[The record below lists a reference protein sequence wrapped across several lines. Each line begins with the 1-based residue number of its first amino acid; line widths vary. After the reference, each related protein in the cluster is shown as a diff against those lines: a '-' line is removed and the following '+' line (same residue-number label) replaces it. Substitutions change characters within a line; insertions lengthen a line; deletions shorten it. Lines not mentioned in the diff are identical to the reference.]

1 MIQISN
7 WRLHDRP
14 GPVIRTDRIAIAVYS
29 EMLKCPK
36 YHASLGSKGEVVVY
50 KLTSLITIK
59 RGFTV

>member
-7 WRLHDRP
+7 WRLHGRP

-29 EMLKCPK
+29 EMLNCPK
-36 YHASLGSKGEVVVY
+36 YHASLGSNEEIVVDE
-50 KLTSLITIK
+50 LTSLITIK